1 MSAPRE
7 PAPGVFPVRLPRPA
21 PLVPGVLVKRYKRF
35 LADIALESGEVIT
48 AHCVNTGAM
57 EGLTRPGIRV
67 WVSRASNPARK
78 LAWTW
83 EMAEVDG
90 RVYGVDTSAPNRLVG
105 HLLRERLLPD
115 LADYDELA
123 PERRYAGGQRR
134 ADFWM
139 RRAGRELWVEVK
151 NCHLIYP
158 DGCAYFPDCVSE
170 RAAAHM
176 EELTGLVGSSQV
188 DAWVIFVVQ
197 VEGARLVRPSDVH
210 DPAFARAA
218 RLARTAGVRFMGLR
232 VVQTP
237 EETVIEDLL
246 PVDLD
251 PYPTADIEQWRAEAQ
266 RQKRQQEKQGAPGA
280 E

>member
-90 RVYGVDTSAPNRLVG
+90 RIYGVDTSAPNRLVG

-151 NCHLIYP
+151 NCHLVYP

-197 VEGARLVRPSDVH
+197 VEGARLIRPSDVH